1 MAYEA
6 AEASAS
12 QENSPTTDEN
22 DRACALACNVCV
34 CVVCARVC
42 VCVFMYVT
50 VRVYARTFTKNEH
63 GTTSAKGQTYVCE

>member
-12 QENSPTTDEN
+12 EENSPTTDEN

-34 CVVCARVC
+34 CVGAC

-63 GTTSAKGQTYVCE
+63 RTTSAKGQTYVCE